1 MRIIKKRGYCPKCL
15 EELGMLNSPDHLKVL
30 EAEGKFPRRVAP
42 LMWDADE
49 VDDWLERFTG
59 IRPQRPVCDC

>member
-1 MRIIKKRGYCPKCL
+1 MKINGKKAYCPKCL
-15 EELGMLNSPDHLKVL
+15 EELGVLNSPDHLRVL

-49 VDDWLERFTG
+49 VNGWLEYFTG
-59 IRPQRPVCDC
+59 SRPPRPACDC